1 MPRTLDPARIRAVAA
16 EERAAFLAVRP
27 NHVAAPTDAPG
38 FWRGAPLHWMLDW
51 PTPVPLRIAAA
62 HGVDLTDADGHR
74 ITDLCLGD
82 TGAMFG
88 HGPEPVARAVTAALG
103 RGLTTML
110 PAQEAGALGALLAQ
124 RFGLPSWQM
133 ALTASD
139 ANRFALR
146 VARAVTGR
154 PHTLVFDGC
163 YHGAADETTVMLDGG
178 AVRPKPSLWG
188 PAFDPSERTRCV
200 AFNDIAAVR
209 AALAD
214 RSVACLITEPA
225 LTNCG
230 IVAPE
235 PGFLAAVRA
244 ACDETGTLLLI
255 DETHTIS
262 SGPAGEAAAQGIAAD
277 LFVVGKAIA
286 GGVPCA
292 AWGFTAEVAA
302 GLDRVRALLPGGHS
316 GVGTTLSGAPLAIA
330 AAFACLSE
338 VATPAAYARMIAGAT
353 ALERDLNAAIA
364 DFELPWCVVRLGA
377 RLELVFAPTPP
388 RDAAQMR
395 ATFQPELEAALH
407 VGLLNRGFLVTPF
420 HNMLLA
426 APDLPQD
433 APRRYGEA
441 VRDILVR
448 LTQE

>member
-1 MPRTLDPARIRAVAA
+1 MPRTLDPNRIRAVADA
-16 EERAAFLAVRP
+16 ERAAFLAARP
-27 NHVAAPTDAPG
+27 NHASLPANAPG

-51 PTPVPLRIAAA
+51 PTPAPLRIASAR
-62 HGVDLTDADGHR
+62 GVELVDIDGHAL
-74 ITDLCLGD
+74 TDLCLGD

-110 PAQEAGALGALLAQ
+110 PGADAEAVGALLAD
-124 RFGLPSWQM
+124 RFGLPFWQM

-154 PHTLVFDGC
+154 DRILVFDGC
-163 YHGAADETTVMLDGG
+163 YHGAADETTVWLDAGQT
-178 AVRPKPSLWG
+178 RPKPSLWG
-188 PAFDPSERTRCV
+188 PAFDPSVNTRCV
-200 AFNDIAAVR
+200 PFNDLAAVE

-214 RSVACLITEPA
+214 RTVACVITEPA

-230 IVAPE
+230 IVTADT
-235 PGFLAAVRA
+235 GFLAGVRA
-244 ACDETGTLLLI
+244 ACDATGTLLLI

-262 SGPAGEAAAQGIAAD
+262 SGPSGEAAAQGVAAD

-292 AWGFTAEVAA
+292 AWGFTRDVAA
-302 GLDRVRALLPGGHS
+302 GLDRVRARLPGGHS
-316 GVGTTLSGAPLAIA
+316 GVGTTLAGSALALSA
-330 AAFACLSE
+330 VRACLGE
-338 VATPAAYARMIAGAT
+338 VATPAAYARMIAGAK
-353 ALERDLNAAIA
+353 ALEAELNAAIA
-364 DFELPWCVVRLGA
+364 DHDLAWCVVRLGA
-377 RLELVFAPTPP
+377 RLELVFAAAPP
-388 RDAAQMR
+388 RDAAAMR
-395 ATFQPELEAALH
+395 ATFNPDLEAALH
-407 VGLLNRGFLVTPF
+407 TGLVNRGFLVTPF

-426 APDLPQD
+426 APDLPPE
-433 APRRYGEA
+433 APKRYGAA
-441 VRDILVR
+441 VRDILAR

>member
-1 MPRTLDPARIRAVAA
+1 MPRTLDPARIRAVADA
-16 EERAAFLAVRP
+16 ERAAFRAARP
-27 NHVAAPTDAPG
+27 AHAAIPPDQAG

-51 PTPVPLRIAAA
+51 PTPVPLQIASAR
-62 HGVDLTDADGHR
+62 GVDLVDIDGHAL
-74 ITDLCLGD
+74 TDLCLGD

-88 HGPEPVARAVTAALG
+88 HGPEPVARAVTDALG

-110 PAQEAGALGALLAQ
+110 PAREASALGALLAA
-124 RFGLPSWQM
+124 RFGLPYWQM

-154 PHTLVFDGC
+154 PRTLVFDGC
-163 YHGAADETTVMLDGG
+163 YHGAADETTVLLVDGET
-178 AVRPKPSLWG
+178 RPKPSLWG
-188 PAFDPSERTRCV
+188 PAFDPSEHTRCV
-200 AFNDIAAVR
+200 PFNDIEAVR

-214 RSVACLITEPA
+214 RTVACLITEPA

-230 IVAPE
+230 IVAPA
-235 PGFLAAVRA
+235 PGFLAEVRA
-244 ACDETGTLLLI
+244 ACDATGTLLLI

-262 SGPAGEAAAQGIAAD
+262 SGPSGEAAAQGVAGD

-292 AWGFTAEVAA
+292 VWGFSADVAA
-302 GLDRVRALLPGGHS
+302 RLDRVRATLPGGHS
-316 GVGTTLSGAPLAIA
+316 GVGTTLAGSPLAIA
-330 AAFACLSE
+330 AAYACLSQ
-338 VATPAAYARMIAGAT
+338 VATPQAYARMIAGAT
-353 ALERDLNAAIA
+353 VLEAVLNAVIA
-364 DFELPWCVVRLGA
+364 AFDLPWCVVRLGA
-377 RLELVFAPTPP
+377 RLELVFAASPP
-388 RDAAQMR
+388 RDAAAMR
-395 ATFQPELEAALH
+395 ASFDPALEAALH

-433 APRRYGEA
+433 APKRYGEA
-441 VRDILVR
+441 VHDILVR